1 MITTNKWITKSGRLV
16 KEEPNNYDLHCFAV
30 YNIENE
36 DMLLLGRIYPD
47 NIDDMNECV
56 TKLDA
61 GADPVDDGWE
71 DGLGNACLDE
81 GWG

>member
-1 MITTNKWITKSGRLV
+1 MITTKEWITKSGRLV
-16 KEEPNNYDLHCFAV
+16 KEEPYNYDLHCFAV
-30 YNIENE
+30 YNNENE
-36 DMLLLGRIYPD
+36 DMLLGRIYPD
-47 NIDDMNECV
+47 NINNMNECI
-56 TKLDA
+56 TALNA